1 MHLLWSNK
9 LFTPIVALA
18 LSCLASVAAAASPP
32 AQRVPAAL
40 LAFPYIQSDGVKETR
55 VELLNLS
62 PDRQELNCFWVSD
75 CNEIGFFLFL
85 TPYQP
90 LSWLVSTGLSD
101 VTSGA
106 AAPPFFGTGELKC
119 AVVAAQADLQF
130 HNTIQGRAIV
140 YDSAGQTVSYN
151 AVGFQRLT
159 PGDYTGVLSLN
170 GTTYAQCPDKLHFDL
185 LADTPTSQSELILV
199 PCSQDLL
206 YQEPVSTNVQFQI
219 INEFEQAFS
228 AAKVIECYDRRTLGE
243 VSDTLNRSTV
253 GTDTLHL
260 VVRGSAV
267 PVIGLAIDS
276 VPFGASNGISG
287 NEPSLQGGRSATV
300 VFP

>member
-90 LSWLVSTGLSD
+90 LAWLVSTGLSD

>member
-243 VSDTLNRSTV
+243 VSDTLNRSTD